1 MRKAELRNGDFQS
14 ESTIVRVFFNL
25 FFMKNAHVTD
35 ELVRLFGWYYTP
47 GNRLLAR
54 NKFTWKFLKAELL
67 QPLMLLRAYGISSF
81 LRGLT
86 TFSFVQL
93 FWLKRVSATRQ
104 DTSPLL
110 SHMTYAPEITWSTIG
125 LCSPCPAIRSGF
137 QTFCYNVNKSRES
150 QKFGIISKEQ
160 KIVEERASRS
170 ARREVS
176 KW

>member
-1 MRKAELRNGDFQS
+1 MSKAELRKRWFPKWKHDRAG
-14 ESTIVRVFFNL
+14 FFYL

-93 FWLKRVSATRQ
+93 FWLKQGFSNTPRHVSVIMPHDVCAWNNLVHHW
-104 DTSPLL
+104 SLFAL
-110 SHMTYAPEITWSTIG
+110 SCDQVEFPNI
-125 LCSPCPAIRSGF
+125 
-137 QTFCYNVNKSRES
+137 CYNVGKSRES
-150 QKFGIISKEQ
+150 
-160 KIVEERASRS
+160 
-170 ARREVS
+170 
-176 KW
+176 